1 MLPLQ
6 WVCRLDCEYRTRCH
20 GNGACDGAVLDCTDN
35 LNNPLRVSVID
46 DESRGNRHTVVEGV
60 VMAVEVR

>member
-1 MLPLQ
+1 MLPLP
-6 WVCRLDCEYRTRCH
+6 WVCRLDCEYRSRCH

-46 DESRGNRHTVVEGV
+46 DASRGNRHTVVEDV